1 MKGPFHDYNPEWFE
15 EVGNKIVMA
24 MVINSIMPIVGTVTT
39 AAVPFALR
47 ALDNDFTLD
56 VYQTKMTSMNK
67 FKALYT
73 GADYQIHIKYSD
85 CLNVVFV
92 TCMYG
97 LGMPI
102 LFPIAAFTLYM

>member
-56 VYQTKMTSMNK
+56 VY
-67 FKALYT
+67 
-73 GADYQIHIKYSD
+73 
-85 CLNVVFV
+85 
-92 TCMYG
+92 
-97 LGMPI
+97 
-102 LFPIAAFTLYM
+102 